1 MNEKGFGE
9 MRIKRV
15 TKTNVTT
22 LQSLMVQRELK
33 PRNPVS
39 EKVLKMGRVS

>member
-1 MNEKGFGE
+1 MFKE
-9 MRIKRV
+9 RA
-15 TKTNVTT
+15 KTNLMT